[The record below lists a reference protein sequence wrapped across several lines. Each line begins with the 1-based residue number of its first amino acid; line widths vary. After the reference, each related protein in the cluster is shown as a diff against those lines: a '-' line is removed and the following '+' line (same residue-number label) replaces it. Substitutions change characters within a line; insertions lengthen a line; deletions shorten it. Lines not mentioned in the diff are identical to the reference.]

1 MWRVKEDVSRWDPVE
16 EEFEEEEAGHV
27 WRASEARGS
36 RDAPAVEPV
45 ASVEAGSVRKPWR
58 PAQLESRAAS
68 ESAAGVREIRFLASA
83 PIPEA
88 RRRRHEQ
95 RKAGMSEEEIR
106 RQEEEEERKEE
117 EIRRR
122 CGMEAASGAGGV
134 RPGREAER
142 AEASGAGGDR
152 PGYGTEEERVACRTE
167 LRRQRRSASRAAH
180 EWRSWRRARRPS
192 PSSGERR
199 DWRLSGDHPLQGG
212 WRGTASRPPSALD
225 DDDNDDDS
233 T

>member
-45 ASVEAGSVRKPWR
+45 ASVEAGFVRKPWR
-58 PAQLESRAAS
+58 PAP
-68 ESAAGVREIRFLASA
+68 G
-83 PIPEA
+83 PEA
-88 RRRRHEQ
+88 RRWRYEQ